1 MAEETPR
8 QKLSYVARLVALAD
22 ISSKR
27 EIRKQL
33 LEMVGEVLDQT
44 EKEATILRGLELT
57 ARLTGACDMAA
68 VIEVPGVAD
77 LRRFEKQRQEQRPEP
92 AAH

>member
-1 MAEETPR
+1 MAETAR

-22 ISSKR
+22 VGSKR

-33 LEMVGEVLDQT
+33 LEMVGEVLDAT
-44 EKEATILRGLELT
+44 DKEATILRGLELT

-68 VIEVPGVAD
+68 VIEPVGTPD
-77 LRRFEKQRQEQRPEP
+77 LKRFEKRREQQPEP
-92 AAH
+92 AQH